1 MIGLMLSGVSAGIGS
16 PAYQTLVANSV
27 EDRDLGIANGM
38 NQTVMFI
45 GMILGIQS
53 MLAIAGSDPSTER
66 LRATFIFGASI
77 AALGY
82 VAPIFTGRRSS

>member
-1 MIGLMLSGVSAGIGS
+1 
-16 PAYQTLVANSV
+16 
-27 EDRDLGIANGM
+27 
-38 NQTVMFI
+38 MFI

-82 VAPIFTGRRSS
+82 IAPIFTGRRSS